1 MPERLDGPAYGRRAF
16 TVLVAALV
24 AGFVACMLTGWGGAS
39 VTRAVSGG
47 GTVAITVAAGIA
59 CLARA
64 RACRGRDRTVWAL
77 FTAGAFVY
85 ACGEAAWAGIESI
98 AGREVPFPS
107 LPDAGYLGMV
117 PLATLGLLLVPM
129 PRRSAPQRLRA
140 LADAAMIACSL
151 LLISWLLVLDPLLAE
166 GGTVVSR
173 AVALGYP
180 VSGVLLVTAVLHVLA
195 VLRRDDPH
203 AGALTL
209 VAVAMVVLGVSDS
222 AYAFLSLHDSY
233 SSGGLLDAG
242 WFVAFALVLLAA
254 RYPAKQAAVADG
266 PAEPRTFALLVP
278 YAPILLAVV
287 CSVLFSAV
295 TGRTDGFH
303 AGCRAVLILLI
314 VARQLLT
321 LLENRHLT
329 RHLED
334 RVAARTAELQASELR
349 FRALVQQ
356 SSESVAVIEADS
368 TVRYQSDSIERIFGW
383 PAGLLLGRR
392 LVEIAGRRSGSRIA
406 AAIEAV
412 VAGPETVTV
421 LEVPMRHQDGR
432 VRLAEMTITNLLG
445 VPAVGGLVL
454 NTRDVHDAKELQERL
469 VHEAYH
475 DALTGLP
482 SRALF
487 RERLVEAVARAA
499 GTDDV
504 AILFLDLDDFQE
516 VNDSLGHAAGDLLLC
531 QVAERLSAAVRE
543 GDTVARFGG
552 DEFGVIVESVAARAD
567 AESVAGR
574 IAAAL
579 EAPFLVG
586 ERELPVA
593 ASIGLACAAD
603 AEDVEQLQR
612 NADLAMYR
620 AKSGGGNGMAAY
632 DPAMLSGLVQRLEL
646 EADLRA
652 ALARDELVLHYQ
664 PTVDLRTGE
673 ITGFE
678 ALVRWHHPVRG
689 MIPPLEFIGA
699 AEATGLIVPLGR
711 WVLRE
716 ACRQAVAWGA
726 GTTRELKMA
735 VNVSVRQF
743 EHGDLAATVGEVVA
757 ETGMPVGQLC
767 LEMTESVLLTDTD
780 ENLAQLR
787 RLKDLGVTLA
797 MDDFG
802 TGYSSLAYLR
812 RFPMDTLKID
822 RSFVERL
829 GGDSEDEALVR
840 TIVRLGQSLGMTT
853 VAEGIEDAAQLSI
866 LQDLR
871 CDYAQGFYLS
881 RPLPADEAGRV
892 LLEGFSAKVN

>member
-1 MPERLDGPAYGRRAF
+1 MF
-16 TVLVAALV
+16 VAALV
-24 AGFVACMLTGWGGAS
+24 AVFVAWMVAGWGGAT
-39 VTRAVSGG
+39 VTSAVSGA
-47 GTVAITVAAGIA
+47 GTFGITVAAGIC
-59 CLARA
+59 CLLRA
-64 RACRGRDRTVWAL
+64 RACRGRDRAVWAFL
-77 FTAGAFVY
+77 TAGTFVY
-85 ACGEAAWAGIESI
+85 ACGEGTWAGIETI

-107 LPDAGYLGMV
+107 LADAGYLGMV
-117 PLATLGLLLVPM
+117 PLAAVALLLVPTH
-129 PRRSAPQRLRA
+129 RRSAPQRLRT

-151 LLISWLLVLDPLLAE
+151 LLISWLLVLEPLLGT
-166 GGTVVSR
+166 GGTVLSR
-173 AVALGYP
+173 AVGFGYP
-180 VSGVLLVTAVLHVLA
+180 ISGVVLVTVVLHVLA

-222 AYAFLSLHDSY
+222 AYAFVSLHDSY
-233 SSGGLLDAG
+233 GSGGLLDAG

-254 RYPAKQAAVADG
+254 RYPVGPGAATGG

-278 YAPILLAVV
+278 YAPILVAVV
-287 CSVLFSAV
+287 CSVAFSAV
-295 TGRTDGFH
+295 TGRTDAVH
-303 AGCRAVLILLI
+303 NGCRAALIALI
-314 VARQLLT
+314 VVRQLLT

-334 RVAARTAELQASELR
+334 RVAARTAELRASELR

-356 SSESVAVIEADS
+356 SSESVAVIDPDS
-368 TVRYQSDSIERIFGW
+368 TIRYQSDSVERNFGW
-383 PAGLLLGRR
+383 PARLLLGRR
-392 LVEIAGRRSGSRIA
+392 LVEIAGRRSGPRIA

-412 VAGPETVTV
+412 VAGPDKVTV

-432 VRLAEMTITNLLG
+432 YRLAEMTITNLLD

-454 NTRDVHDAKELQERL
+454 NTRDVHDAQELQERL
-469 VHEAYH
+469 MHEAYH

-487 RERLVEAVARAA
+487 RERLVEAVARAS

-504 AILFLDLDDFQE
+504 AILFLDLDGFKE
-516 VNDSLGHAAGDLLLC
+516 INDSLGHAAGDALLC

-552 DEFGVIVESVAARAD
+552 DEFGVIVESVAARTD
-567 AESVAGR
+567 AEAVAGR

-586 ERELPVA
+586 ERELLVA

-632 DPAMLSGLVQRLEL
+632 DPAMLTGLVRRLEL

-652 ALARDELVLHYQ
+652 ALAREELVLHYQ
-664 PTVDLRTGE
+664 PTVDLRSGE

-678 ALVRWHHPVRG
+678 ALVRWHHPTRG

-726 GTTRELKMA
+726 GTTRRLKMA

-743 EHGDLAATVGEVVA
+743 EHGDLAATVAEIVA

-822 RSFVERL
+822 RSFVDRL
-829 GGDSEDEALVR
+829 GGEREDEALVR

-853 VAEGIEDAAQLSI
+853 VAEGIEDSAQLSV
-866 LQDLR
+866 LQDLQ
-871 CDYAQGFYLS
+871 CDYAQGYYLS

-892 LLEGFSAKVN
+892 LREGFSAKVT